1 MSFKLEWDKDGER
14 LFETGVDR
22 GVLFV
27 QDTTGAYP
35 KGEAWNGLTGVT
47 ESPSGAEPTAMWADN
62 MKYAELM
69 SAEEFKATI
78 EAYMYPDGFAA
89 CNGETSPVKGV
100 TINQQKRKKFG
111 FSYRS
116 LIGSDTEGEDHGY
129 IIHLVYGC
137 LAAPSEK
144 SRKTVNDSPE
154 AITMSWEVSTTPVK
168 VTGAKPTAHL
178 TINSTTVDETKLTA
192 FEKILYGDGETD
204 ARMPLPDEVKT
215 LFGGTLKG

>member
-1 MSFKLEWDKDGER
+1 
-14 LFETGVDR
+14 
-22 GVLFV
+22 
-27 QDTTGAYP
+27 
-35 KGEAWNGLTGVT
+35 
-47 ESPSGAEPTAMWADN
+47 MWADN

-178 TINSTTVDETKLTA
+178 TINSTTVDEAKLTA
-192 FEKILYGDGETD
+192 
-204 ARMPLPDEVKT
+204 
-215 LFGGTLKG
+215 

>member
-178 TINSTTVDETKLTA
+178 TINSTTVDEAKLTA
-192 FEKILYGDGETD
+192 
-204 ARMPLPDEVKT
+204 
-215 LFGGTLKG
+215 

>member
-22 GVLFV
+22 GVFYA
-27 QDTTGAYP
+27 QDASGAYP

-47 ESPSGAEPTAMWADN
+47 ESPSGAEATAMWADN

-89 CNGETSPVKGV
+89 CNGESELVKGV
-100 TINQQKRKKFG
+100 TIGQQKRKKFG

-154 AITMSWEVSTTPVK
+154 AITMSWEVSTTPTK

-178 TINSTTVDETKLTA
+178 TINSTTVDEEKLTA

-204 ARMPLPDEVKT
+204 ARMPLPDEIKT
-215 LFGGTLKG
+215 LMGGLAG